1 MDASNFK
8 EYLEKRYFDQM
19 NYYKKVS
26 TNYQNKYRRI
36 QWVLIILSTLTTIM
50 AALPNEFNLKYAIV
64 ISAAIVTVLT
74 SALKTFQYQELWVNY
89 RSTREQLKPE
99 LYFYQ
104 FNIGDYSQPGI
115 DKEALFVSN
124 VESILNKER
133 EGRVVTKKAKEQ
145 DDSQNNDL
153 QKKLDD
159 LIKEKF
165 KDYQSTITVT
175 KTEIETQPAD
185 DISESENADAGEEA
199 SDDTSH
205 DESSAETEEANAEN
219 TAATGQTND
228 DGKENFAATETSDN
242 SETAKDAEQ
251 LNTQNDNS
259 NEQNT
264 VDKIEITAIKAT
276 VHRRYRRG
284 IKLKPVS
291 EQVNTENTNAT
302 DYSGDGKKEETAENS
317 MNKTG
322 DENVK
327 PESDET
333 VIN

>member
-1 MDASNFK
+1 MDANNFK

-19 NYYKKVS
+19 NFYKKAS

-104 FNIGDYSQPGI
+104 FNIGDYGQPGI

-133 EGRVVTKKAKEQ
+133 EGWVVTKKAKEQ

-185 DISESENADAGEEA
+185 DISESENTDAGEEA
-199 SDDTSH
+199 SDDTLH
-205 DESSAETEEANAEN
+205 DESSGETEQTNAES
-219 TAATGQTND
+219 TATGQMND
-228 DGKENFAATETSDN
+228 DGKENSVATETSDN
-242 SETAKDAEQ
+242 SETAKDAKQ
-251 LNTQNDNS
+251 SNTQNDNS

-291 EQVNTENTNAT
+291 EQVNTENTNST
-302 DYSGDGKKEETAENS
+302 DYSSDGKKEETAENTI
-317 MNKTG
+317 NKTS

-327 PESDET
+327 PENDET